1 MIEGHAIS
9 IDKREQYTQA
19 KKECRSLDL
28 ESFLIKPVQRVC
40 KYPLLLRE
48 LERAT
53 EPDHIDYEDIAAAFE
68 QIQSSV
74 NSINETKVSLFV
86 CGSGAWAHSNVWHSE
101 TLRTRIS

>member
-1 MIEGHAIS
+1 MNL

-53 EPDHIDYEDIAAAFE
+53 ETDHVDYEDIAAAFE

-74 NSINETKVSLFV
+74 NSINETKVSLLFV
-86 CGSGAWAHSNVWHSE
+86 AAERGRVLTYGTARH
-101 TLRTRIS
+101 